1 MLKAYW
7 IRLLLFALGGASI
20 ALIASQM
27 VEKKYEAILDLL
39 IDQKAV
45 TPNISVSVA
54 DQSVTDLLDFVR
66 SRSLTTQVQAL
77 TSYGTVIEACRRVGA
92 LNPAAKPVEVGDGSD
107 LDPMIV
113 MQNIVVTAEAQSDI
127 ISLRVRHKDPKTAQA
142 IAREIYLAFSESSQR
157 ITRELAQKAIDKL
170 KSMSGDLN
178 GKLASIDKQVVDL
191 KLSVNSPD
199 LVSSVTQ
206 EITQIGALKTARDAA
221 QFDVA
226 ALELR
231 TRELESGIADIKK
244 TDIQKQTV
252 INPIYQG
259 YETSLAAAELRL
271 QQLRERF
278 TDDREE
284 IIVTKAEIESLKTR
298 LKNTKPVIQDRISSE
313 LTNPLLNSLRA
324 QITESK
330 AALVS
335 AQARYREAVQKV
347 AEREEMLKQYP
358 AVQSKYTEL
367 ARQTAS
373 LERVK
378 VQLDENL
385 QVLEAA
391 KTGRLA
397 VVTAYTDAT
406 AFPDPVSPRT
416 TINMLFGIA
425 AGLIFGV
432 LSMLATEAKRQPV
445 RSLAQLNALSLK
457 PVYRLVPELRQPYR
471 GLSKAPAEA
480 FDSLLANYL
489 RSGNRPYRVA
499 IVGLVKDSGASTAA
513 INLAIAG
520 SRHGARVLLVQCD
533 PRGGMSRMSGKQP
546 PAEGEFVEIS
556 PLVKGT
562 TAESILTLSGD
573 RNPEITSSIRGQEAD
588 LTVIDLEPT
597 TKSAEYAFLAPH
609 VDEVILLVR
618 AGRSKSVEFLQAQQA
633 LKEAGCKQV
642 TVAFTRSSDLAVVT
656 ESVEPDSEP
665 STSIPKSL
673 QE

>member
-1 MLKAYW
+1 M
-7 IRLLLFALGGASI
+7 
-20 ALIASQM
+20 ALIASQL

-45 TPNISVSVA
+45 SPNIAISVA
-54 DQSVTDLLDFVR
+54 DQSVTDLLDFQR
-66 SRSLTTQVQAL
+66 ARSLTTQVQAL
-77 TSYGTVIEACRRVGA
+77 TSYGTILDACRRVAA
-92 LNPAAKPVEVGDGSD
+92 LTPTAPPVIPGDGSS
-107 LDPMIV
+107 LDPIQV
-113 MQNIVVTAEAQSDI
+113 MQSITVTAEAQSDI
-127 ISLRVRHKDPKTAQA
+127 ISLRVRHPDPKTAQA
-142 IAREIYLAFSESSQR
+142 IAREIYLAFSENSQR
-157 ITRELAQKAIDKL
+157 STKELALKALDKL
-170 KSMSGDLN
+170 HGMSAELN
-178 GKLASIDKQVVDL
+178 GKLEKLDKQMEDI
-191 KLSVNSPD
+191 KMSIGSPD
-199 LVSSVTQ
+199 LGTSLTNDMTMLTS
-206 EITQIGALKTARDAA
+206 LKTARDAA
-221 QFDVA
+221 QFDIATSQERVKGIED
-226 ALELR
+226 ALN
-231 TRELESGIADIKK
+231 SAVK
-244 TDIQKQTV
+244 TEVQSSTV
-252 INPIYQG
+252 SNPMYQG
-259 YETSLAAAELRL
+259 YESSLASAELKL
-271 QQLRERF
+271 QQLRQRYSDE
-278 TDDREE
+278 REE
-284 IIVTKAEIESLKTR
+284 VKAAISEVAMMKDQLKKTP
-298 LKNTKPVIQDRISSE
+298 KVITDRNSTSGTAP
-313 LTNPLLNSLRA
+313 LATNLRNQLA
-324 QITESK
+324 EAKGMYEGSK
-330 AALVS
+330 A
-335 AQARYREAVQKV
+335 RYQEAVQKV
-347 AEREEMLKQYP
+347 AEKEELVKRYP
-358 AVQSKYTEL
+358 ALTSKYTGL
-367 ARQTAS
+367 SRQTVS
-373 LERVK
+373 LEKVK
-378 VQLDENL
+378 IQMDETM
-385 QVLEAA
+385 QALEAA

-397 VVTAYTDAT
+397 VVMAYTEPQAL
-406 AFPDPVSPRT
+406 PDPVSPKT
-416 TINMLFGIA
+416 QINTLFGIA
-425 AGLIFGV
+425 AGLIFGI

-499 IVGLVKDSGASTAA
+499 VVGLVKDSGASTAA

-546 PAEGEFVEIS
+546 PAEGEFIEIS

-656 ESVEPDSEP
+656 ESVEPDGDS
-665 STSIPKSL
+665 SSSIPKSL
-673 QE
+673 HE

>member
-1 MLKAYW
+1 M
-7 IRLLLFALGGASI
+7 LFALGGASI
-20 ALIASQM
+20 ALIASQF

-77 TSYGTVIEACRRVGA
+77 TSYGTVIEACRRVA
-92 LNPAAKPVEVGDGSD
+92 AQNPAAKPVEVGDGSD

-142 IAREIYLAFSESSQR
+142 LAREIYLAFSESSTR
-157 ITRELAQKAIDKL
+157 ITTELAQRAIDKL
-170 KSMSGDLN
+170 KTMSGDLN
-178 GKLASIDKQVVDL
+178 GKLSSLDKEILDL

-199 LVSSVTQ
+199 LVTTVQQ
-206 EITQIGALKTARDAA
+206 EIQQINTLRTARDAT
-221 QFDVA
+221 QMEIS
-226 ALELR
+226 ALQER
-231 TRELESGIADIKK
+231 VQNYTRDLA
-244 TDIQKQTV
+244 DIQKTEIQKSTV
-252 INPIYQG
+252 INPLYQQ
-259 YETSLAAAELRL
+259 YETSVAAAEVELA
-271 QQLRERF
+271 QLRQRF
-278 TDDREE
+278 TDEREE
-284 IIVTKAEIESLKTR
+284 VIIAKEKLASLRDK
-298 LKNTKPVIQDRISSE
+298 LKNTKPTIEDRVSSE
-313 LTNPLLNSLRA
+313 ISNPLLNNTKSALIEA
-324 QITESK
+324 KAGLES
-330 AALVS
+330 AR
-335 AQARYREAVQKV
+335 ARYQDAVQKL
-347 AEREEMLKQYP
+347 AEREELLKQYP
-358 AVQSKYTEL
+358 AVQGKFQDL
-367 ARQTAS
+367 LRQTAS
-373 LERVK
+373 LEKVK

-397 VVTAYTDAT
+397 VVTAYTEAT

-416 TINMLFGIA
+416 PINILFGIA

-445 RSLAQLNALSLK
+445 RSLAQLNALALK

-573 RNPEITSSIRGQEAD
+573 RNPEITAAIRGEEAD
-588 LTVIDLEPT
+588 LTIIDLEPT

-656 ESVEPDSEP
+656 ESVDPDMDSTP
-665 STSIPKSL
+665 SSTIPKSL
-673 QE
+673 EE